1 MSRAPRSTA
10 FVCAAVGLVLSGCV
24 AERDYWNDGDLRVLF
39 ANAPTEPPAKTPAS
53 SPLTPAAATTSPA
66 PSPLAPANFGNELSA
81 EAAIKAVL
89 ERNPGIDEMRAAAE
103 AAAARYQQVTSLDD
117 PGFSFNTAPGS
128 AWSANT
134 AYAARVEFSQK
145 FLYPGKRNLKGQI
158 ATAEAEAAS
167 QDVDD
172 LRLSLIAATKSA
184 VADYFLAEKGHQVAM
199 ENQKLLR
206 EFRQNAETRYKNGVG
221 QQQDML
227 QADVELARI
236 EERLVAVRRI
246 KQVAIARLNTL
257 MHASP
262 DHPLPPPAEIHL
274 DAELPEAPALRAL
287 AARSRP
293 DFKAASDRLTA
304 EESALAL
311 AQKEYKPDFEL
322 MTAYDGFWQG
332 QNGRPLQWQIGARM
346 NLPVRY
352 ARRTG
357 AVMEAQAK
365 VVQRRAEVAKLA
377 DRINYEVQ
385 ESWEQVREAEEVVR
399 LYAGK
404 ILPAAEANVKEAQS
418 GYVAGR
424 VQFLNLVEAQR
435 NRIGLRNRYYEATAE
450 SLRRRAALERVVG
463 KPLTP

>member
-1 MSRAPRSTA
+1 
-10 FVCAAVGLVLSGCV
+10 
-24 AERDYWNDGDLRVLF
+24 
-39 ANAPTEPPAKTPAS
+39 
-53 SPLTPAAATTSPA
+53 
-66 PSPLAPANFGNELSA
+66 
-81 EAAIKAVL
+81 
-89 ERNPGIDEMRAAAE
+89 
-103 AAAARYQQVTSLDD
+103 
-117 PGFSFNTAPGS
+117 
-128 AWSANT
+128 
-134 AYAARVEFSQK
+134 
-145 FLYPGKRNLKGQI
+145 
-158 ATAEAEAAS
+158 
-167 QDVDD
+167 
-172 LRLSLIAATKSA
+172 
-184 VADYFLAEKGHQVAM
+184 
-199 ENQKLLR
+199 
-206 EFRQNAETRYKNGVG
+206 
-221 QQQDML
+221 
-227 QADVELARI
+227 VELART

-262 DHPLPPPAEIHL
+262 DNPLPPPAEIRP
-274 DAELPEAPALRAL
+274 DAALPEAPALRAL

-311 AQKEYKPDFEL
+311 AQREYKPDFEL

-332 QNGRPLQWQIGARM
+332 QNGRPLQWQVGARM

-365 VVQRRAEVAKLA
+365 LVQRRAEVAKLA

-404 ILPAAEANVKEAQS
+404 VLPAAEANVKEAQS

-424 VQFLNLVEAQR
+424 VPFLNLVEAQR
-435 NRIGLRNRYYEATAE
+435 NRVGLRNRYYEAIAE

-463 KPLTP
+463 KPLAR